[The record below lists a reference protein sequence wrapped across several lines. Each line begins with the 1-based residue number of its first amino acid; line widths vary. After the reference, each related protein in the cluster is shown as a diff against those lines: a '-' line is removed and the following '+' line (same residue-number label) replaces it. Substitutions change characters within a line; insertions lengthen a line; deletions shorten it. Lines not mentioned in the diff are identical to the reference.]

1 MAKRDAIRRYM
12 PTARGPVVGFFSSAW
27 GMLTIAIVAAAVGF
41 LASQLLNQ
49 SLGADH
55 ESSLQKLR
63 ASYEKRLSNERER
76 VAVKAKEYD
85 IIDAASQRLQEDN
98 QELLAG
104 MSALESRVTFYKR
117 MASQKAA
124 NVPLAIELFE
134 LLPTKDPRVV
144 RYRLLIVRSN
154 TSGNAAEGRVK
165 VKVSGGGR
173 QIELP
178 VDQPRFTLR
187 YYQQFSGE
195 WQLPSGFNPER
206 VDVQVRSGANSLD
219 RRYKWEIKTR

>member
-12 PTARGPVVGFFSSAW
+12 PTVRGPVIAFFTSAW

-41 LASQLLNQ
+41 FASQLVSQ

-76 VAVKAKEYD
+76 IAVKAKEYD

-117 MASQKAA
+117 MTSQKAA

-134 LLPTKDPRVV
+134 LLPTKDPKVV

-154 TSGNAAEGRVK
+154 ASGKATEGRVK
-165 VKVSGGGR
+165 VKASAGSR

-195 WQLPSGFNPER
+195 WRLPDGFNPER

>member
-12 PTARGPVVGFFSSAW
+12 PTVRGPVIAFFTSAW

-41 LASQLLNQ
+41 FASQLVNQ

-63 ASYEKRLSNERER
+63 DSYEKRLSNERER

-117 MASQKAA
+117 MTSQKAA

-134 LLPTKDPRVV
+134 LLPTKDPKVV

-154 TSGNAAEGRVK
+154 ASGNATEGRVK
-165 VKVSGGGR
+165 VKVSDGSR

-195 WQLPSGFNPER
+195 WRLPDGFNPER

>member
-1 MAKRDAIRRYM
+1 M
-12 PTARGPVVGFFSSAW
+12 
-27 GMLTIAIVAAAVGF
+27 
-41 LASQLLNQ
+41 
-49 SLGADH
+49 
-55 ESSLQKLR
+55 
-63 ASYEKRLSNERER
+63 
-76 VAVKAKEYD
+76 
-85 IIDAASQRLQEDN
+85 
-98 QELLAG
+98 
-104 MSALESRVTFYKR
+104 
-117 MASQKAA
+117 
-124 NVPLAIELFE
+124 PLAIELFE

>member
-1 MAKRDAIRRYM
+1 
-12 PTARGPVVGFFSSAW
+12 
-27 GMLTIAIVAAAVGF
+27 
-41 LASQLLNQ
+41 
-49 SLGADH
+49 
-55 ESSLQKLR
+55 LQKLR

-165 VKVSGGGR
+165 VKASGGGR